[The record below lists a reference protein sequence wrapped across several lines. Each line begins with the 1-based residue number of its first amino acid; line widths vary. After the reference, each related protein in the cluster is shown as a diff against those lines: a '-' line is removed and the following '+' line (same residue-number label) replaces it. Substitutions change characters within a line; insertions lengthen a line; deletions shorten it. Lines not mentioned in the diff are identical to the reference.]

1 MVAEIL
7 NNRSRPSS
15 NSRISFAVG
24 ELQKG
29 HACEMPPLRI
39 AVTIITNLNPHLA
52 QKLATLSFNVSEIYM
67 L

>member
-1 MVAEIL
+1 
-7 NNRSRPSS
+7 
-15 NSRISFAVG
+15 
-24 ELQKG
+24 
-29 HACEMPPLRI
+29 MPPLRI